1 MTYPT
6 YSLVICSYNYGHLAA
21 HAIESA
27 LSQCFNL
34 NAERHWYGTPPDN
47 IIAPSTSF
55 EKIYFVDDGAGDC
68 SHLPKLYPQVEFI
81 LREKNLGIVANFQDM
96 LNRVQTDYVMFL
108 GADNWLRSDALYTL
122 SKYRDD
128 IITYDI
134 MVTGELKNE
143 ISKLY
148 PHSTEEYNGDIKWNR
163 RDQHHGSM
171 LYRVSKA
178 KEVGGYEKHRPDGE
192 RTDEDNA
199 LWDKM
204 LKAGA
209 TVQYIN
215 QELLFYRRHKQNFNK
230 Y

>member
-1 MTYPT
+1 MT

-27 LSQCFNL
+27 LSQSLLF
-34 NAERHWYGTPPDN
+34 D
-47 IIAPSTSF
+47 
-55 EKIYFVDDGAGDC
+55 KVYFVDDGARDC
-68 SHLPKLYPQVEFI
+68 THLPAIYPEVEFI

-96 LNRVQTDYVMFL
+96 LNRVQTEYVMFL
-108 GADNWLRSDALYTL
+108 GADNWLRSDALYML
-122 SKYRDD
+122 SQYKQD

-143 ISKLY
+143 MARLY
-148 PHSTEEYNGDIKWNR
+148 PHSTNHYNGDIQWSRK
-163 RDQHHGSM
+163 DQHHGSI

-178 KEVGGYEKHRPDGE
+178 REVGGYEKHRPDGV

-204 LKAGA
+204 LKSGA
-209 TVQYIN
+209 TVKYVN
-215 QELLFYRRHKQNFNK
+215 SEFLYYRRHRENFNK

>member
-1 MTYPT
+1 MT

-27 LSQCFNL
+27 LSQSLLFD
-34 NAERHWYGTPPDN
+34 R
-47 IIAPSTSF
+47 
-55 EKIYFVDDGAGDC
+55 IYFVDDGAGDC
-68 SHLPKLYPQVEFI
+68 THLSAIYPEVEFI

-96 LNRVQTDYVMFL
+96 LNQVQTDYVMFL
-108 GADNWLRSDALYTL
+108 GADNWLRSDALYML
-122 SKYRDD
+122 SQYKQD

-143 ISKLY
+143 MARLY
-148 PHSTEEYNGDIKWNR
+148 PHSTNQYNGDIQWSRK
-163 RDQHHGSM
+163 DQHHGSI

-178 KEVGGYEKHRPDGE
+178 REVGGYEKHRPDGV

-204 LKAGA
+204 LKSGA
-209 TVQYIN
+209 TVKYVN
-215 QELLFYRRHKQNFNK
+215 SEFLYYRRHRENFNK

>member
-1 MTYPT
+1 
-6 YSLVICSYNYGHLAA
+6 
-21 HAIESA
+21 
-27 LSQCFNL
+27 
-34 NAERHWYGTPPDN
+34 
-47 IIAPSTSF
+47 
-55 EKIYFVDDGAGDC
+55 
-68 SHLPKLYPQVEFI
+68 
-81 LREKNLGIVANFQDM
+81 
-96 LNRVQTDYVMFL
+96 MFL

-148 PHSTEEYNGDIKWNR
+148 PHSTEEYNGDIKWSR

-171 LYRVSKA
+171 LYKVLKA

-204 LKAGA
+204 VKAGA
-209 TVQYIN
+209 TVKYVQGEFLY
-215 QELLFYRRHKQNFNK
+215 YRRHKENFNK